1 MKDLT
6 LDEEKVEW
14 VKPDNYKPDPTARRT
29 GAAPEDSVAQVILK
43 TVSEAKESTSNDLVS
58 KKTLT
63 TRALLQNALDGL
75 KGAIM
80 IAYPEGLPEYDPVR
94 QILDDTEVLEGA
106 PSQEIL
112 DIESTTMWWAGKEI
126 LREQKMGDRVGKNEK
141 TKIVVKLQK
150 KGQGAPSR
158 EPLIDQ
164 KTQEEMM
171 SYYHKKQEEMKKLTE
186 DSEDAYLNSSWANP
200 GTLKGQLLNGGRDV
214 RWK

>member
-1 MKDLT
+1 M
-6 LDEEKVEW
+6 
-14 VKPDNYKPDPTARRT
+14 
-29 GAAPEDSVAQVILK
+29 SVDV
-43 TVSEAKESTSNDLVS
+43 
-58 KKTLT
+58 
-63 TRALLQNALDGL
+63 LQ
-75 KGAIM
+75 
-80 IAYPEGLPEYDPVR
+80 
-94 QILDDTEVLEGA
+94 

-171 SYYHKKQEEMKKLTE
+171 SYYHKKQEEMKVTE
-186 DSEDAYLNSSWANP
+186 
-200 GTLKGQLLNGGRDV
+200 LKMIF
-214 RWK
+214 